1 MDKERVKF
9 YNRSDYFYSY
19 MLNKALEKL
28 RIFDF
33 SKESNSLLELYNI
46 VKYIDDDAKSLVVNE
61 EAKKLLSVET
71 KKALMKIIGFVY
83 RKINQNSALRKR
95 CPLNYIRR
103 GRFF

>member
-33 SKESNSLLELYNI
+33 SKESKWFGLFLYTGSL
-46 VKYIDDDAKSLVVNE
+46 K
-61 EAKKLLSVET
+61 
-71 KKALMKIIGFVY
+71 
-83 RKINQNSALRKR
+83 
-95 CPLNYIRR
+95 
-103 GRFF
+103 